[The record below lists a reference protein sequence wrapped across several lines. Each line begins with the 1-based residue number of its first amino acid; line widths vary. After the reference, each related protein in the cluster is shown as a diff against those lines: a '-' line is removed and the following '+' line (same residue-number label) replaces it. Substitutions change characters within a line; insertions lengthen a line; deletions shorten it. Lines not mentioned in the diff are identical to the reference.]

1 MTTLKQLIEQC
12 CPDGVEYVRLGDV
25 ATYHRGL
32 TYSKRDEADD
42 GSLRVLRANNV
53 SLERKVIDWEDVKQI
68 NPSKAIR
75 ESVLLKSNDILMV
88 ANSGSKDHVGKIAY
102 VTQDYEDVAFG
113 GFMAAIRTKEGYPS
127 RYIYHHLQ
135 SQAFRD
141 YKDGLLA
148 TATINNLKGQLVEDF
163 LIPLPPREVQDKIVE
178 YLDTFTALC
187 ENLDTDIAQ
196 RERQFAAYRE
206 KLLSDDYLTTHPCTE
221 GMMKYERLGDV
232 APYSGSRIASGLL
245 NNSNFVGVDNLLKEM
260 KGKVNSE
267 YGPNTKTV
275 TGFTQGDVLV
285 GNIRPYLRKIWF
297 ADVDGGCSGD
307 VLAFH
312 PAGIS
317 PRFLYHVLCSERF
330 WSFNVQNSKGAKMP
344 RGDKRILPEFSTPLP
359 PREVQDEIVTK
370 LDAMQEL
377 IDNLRMEREQRQ
389 QQFDYYRERLL
400 SFPKRNTAEV

>member
-1 MTTLKQLIEQC
+1 M
-12 CPDGVEYVRLGDV
+12 RLGDV

-163 LIPLPPREVQDKIVE
+163 LIPLPPREVQDKVVE
-178 YLDTFTALC
+178 YLDTFAALC
-187 ENLDTDIAQ
+187 ENLDTEIAQ
-196 RERQFAAYRE
+196 REQQFAAYRE
-206 KLLSDDYLTTHPCTE
+206 KLLSTEYLMTHYFPNGAKYAKLGEIGEVRRGRGLTKRDLQDEGVPVIHYGQIYTRYGIATSETISRVSSTITSKLTSVLPNSLIVASTSENLEDLGKCTVWRGKE
-221 GMMKYERLGDV
+221 TIYTGLHTLVYSSQANTSFV
-232 APYSGSRIASGLL
+232 ANVLSTRRFYMYKSQNCYGA
-245 NNSNFVGVDNLLKEM
+245 
-260 KGKVNSE
+260 KVIE
-267 YGPNTKTV
+267 LTAKA
-275 TGFTQGDVLV
+275 
-285 GNIRPYLRKIWF
+285 F
-297 ADVDGGCSGD
+297 ADFC
-307 VLAFH
+307 
-312 PAGIS
+312 I
-317 PRFLYHVLCSERF
+317 
-330 WSFNVQNSKGAKMP
+330 
-344 RGDKRILPEFSTPLP
+344 PLP
-359 PREVQDEIVTK
+359 PRKVQDEIVTK

-377 IDNLRMEREQRQ
+377 IDNLRLEREQRQ

-400 SFPKRNTAEV
+400 SFSKKNTAEV